1 MHGLLFEMSNKIVW
15 PNVVT
20 CSVIVEGLGKEAN
33 FEEDMK
39 LFHEMSNK
47 KHLP

>member
-1 MHGLLFEMSNKIVW
+1 MHELLSEMSNKIVR

-20 CSVIVEGLGKEAN
+20 CSVIVDGLGKEAN
-33 FEEDMK
+33 FDEDMK